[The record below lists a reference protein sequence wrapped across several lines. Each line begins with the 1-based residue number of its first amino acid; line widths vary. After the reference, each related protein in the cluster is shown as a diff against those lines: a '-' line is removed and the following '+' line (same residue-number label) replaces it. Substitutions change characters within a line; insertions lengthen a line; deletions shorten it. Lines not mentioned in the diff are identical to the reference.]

1 MALIVSTYSLG
12 ATVLS
17 SMAQTQNQLTQLTAE
32 ASSGQYADLGL
43 QLGDQSG
50 YELSLR
56 NQTNQLQSLTTANN
70 LTVTNLKTAQ
80 SALDSIRTDAQTARH
95 HADLADRRLEQ
106 RRHDPAERPGPTRC
120 SR

>member
-1 MALIVSTYSLG
+1 MTRA
-12 ATVLS
+12 
-17 SMAQTQNQLTQLTAE
+17 QNQLTQLTAE

-56 NQTNQLQSLTTANN
+56 NQTDLLQSLTTANS
-70 LTVTNLKTAQ
+70 LTVTNLETAQ
-80 SALDSIRTDAQTARH
+80 AALDSMRTDRPERGH
-95 HADLADRRLEQ
+95 DADLADRRLEQ
-106 RRHDPAERPGPTRC
+106 RRLDAAGAPGPTRC